1 MTWHQMKSLSLISE
15 NAVII
20 DESAIFIDEIKS
32 IFILHPLIFI
42 VHTLTS
48 IVKVQ
53 SSRFQVQSHSL
64 YLILYTI
71 LVASLYNIRY
81 HLILYSIRPNRVNSV
96 RQPSKHR
103 SPTELIVS
111 LHPKT
116 YSLNLHSQ
124 PSPRD
129 NKLTI
134 IRLL

>member
-48 IVKVQ
+48 IVKVH

-64 YLILYTI
+64 YLILYSLRPYTI
-71 LVASLYNIRY
+71 FVTTLYYIVFVRTELTPFANQA
-81 HLILYSIRPNRVNSV
+81 NTV
-96 RQPSKHR
+96 RQR
-103 SPTELIVS
+103 S
-111 LHPKT
+111 
-116 YSLNLHSQ
+116 
-124 PSPRD
+124 
-129 NKLTI
+129 
-134 IRLL
+134 